1 VNYCGWQ
8 NTTLFS
14 KEDTKMVE
22 TKKDGL
28 FKRLFGGKKAGCCDV
43 KIEEVEQQTNEEKP
57 ESTSSSGCCSSDNR
71 QTP

>member
-1 VNYCGWQ
+1 M
-8 NTTLFS
+8 T
-14 KEDTKMVE
+14 E

-28 FKRLFGGKKAGCCDV
+28 FKRLFGGKKTGCCDI

-57 ESTSSSGCCSSDNR
+57 ESTPSSGCCSSDNS